1 MGENMKFI
9 VILLGLG
16 LVLSA
21 EAKEQDLLIHGCK
34 MGVALTQAYL
44 DKDSNLEM
52 TRMHLRCVGGIS
64 RRPNIREEFNKE
76 KTIENKKAYAC
87 GLGVGVALGFYD
99 KAKLFSSKAQDIE
112 TVVRKCVKGL

>member
-1 MGENMKFI
+1 MKLI
-9 VILLGLG
+9 VILLSLG

-87 GLGVGVALGFYD
+87 GLGVGVALGFYN
-99 KAKLFSSKAQDIE
+99 KAELFSSKTQDIE
-112 TVVRKCVKGL
+112 TVLSKCVKRL